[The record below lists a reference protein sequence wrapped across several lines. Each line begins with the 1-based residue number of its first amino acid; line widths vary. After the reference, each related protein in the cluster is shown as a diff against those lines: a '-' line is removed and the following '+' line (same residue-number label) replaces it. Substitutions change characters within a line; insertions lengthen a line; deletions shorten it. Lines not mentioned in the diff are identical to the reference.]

1 MQGRGISKAAL
12 EKSFK
17 RCLIKYAIIIGPRY
31 WFMAIYHRVRKTQ
44 LNTSANVDR
53 TLNPEV
59 NQKANLTAIHS
70 HNRVILLSLQK
81 E

>member
-1 MQGRGISKAAL
+1 
-12 EKSFK
+12 
-17 RCLIKYAIIIGPRY
+17 
-31 WFMAIYHRVRKTQ
+31 MAIYHRVRKTQ

-59 NQKANLTAIHS
+59 NQRATPTAIHS